1 MTKWNVIY
9 KIEGH
14 LSDEDKEA
22 IESLDI
28 ASVAFNG
35 EGYTTVIGLHLITDT
50 TGEAVVRAASLIRGT
65 LGREQLG
72 VIEVRV
78 KEVNHE

>member
-9 KIEGH
+9 KIDGL

-22 IESLDI
+22 IENLDI

-35 EGYTTVIGLHLITDT
+35 EDNTTVIGLHLITDS

-65 LGREQLG
+65 LGREQLN
-72 VIEVRV
+72 VAEVKV
-78 KEVNHE
+78 KRAES